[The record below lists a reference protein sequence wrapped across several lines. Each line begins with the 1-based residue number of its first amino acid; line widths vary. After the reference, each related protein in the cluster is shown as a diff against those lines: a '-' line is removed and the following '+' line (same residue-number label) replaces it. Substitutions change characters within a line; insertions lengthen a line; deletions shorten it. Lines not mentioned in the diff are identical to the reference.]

1 MSIPR
6 AGPPHHQ
13 RCAQG
18 PTATTIAKAA
28 DASVQPLLLTRAET
42 LAVLRIGETT
52 LFWLSRTEKL
62 KPIRIGTR
70 VLFGRA
76 EVERLARTGCTL
88 TEAEKRAVAG
98 PEQRA
103 TEAA

>member
-13 RCAQG
+13 RRVQG
-18 PTATTIAKAA
+18 PPATIIAKAV
-28 DASVQPLLLTRAET
+28 DASVPPLLLTRAET

-52 LFWLSRTEKL
+52 LFWLARTEKL

-70 VLFGRA
+70 VLFSRA
-76 EVERLARTGCTL
+76 EVARLARHGCSL
-88 TEAEKRAVAG
+88 TAAEKRTAAKR
-98 PEQRA
+98 ERKA
-103 TEAA
+103 SEAA